1 MRWER
6 LFDEIEQQ
14 SIDLAAMERDALAAD
29 LESERWQQTSWRD
42 LVGGLVELDV
52 EGVGVLQGRV
62 RNVAELIEIESDGR
76 ITWIDP
82 VRVVAAT
89 IANRKRGTI
98 GTDSWRS
105 QLRQASGLKVRVWS
119 YTGASRAGSLVT
131 IGNDFVQLASEP
143 NRRDLVIPRSSMS
156 AVTVTEFRA

>member
-89 IANRKRGTI
+89 IANRKWAI
-98 GTDSWRS
+98 
-105 QLRQASGLKVRVWS
+105 
-119 YTGASRAGSLVT
+119 
-131 IGNDFVQLASEP
+131 
-143 NRRDLVIPRSSMS
+143 RRNRSSHVGM
-156 AVTVTEFRA
+156 AEQGGAPRR